1 MKEGG
6 TGDGRWN
13 TKDEDEQ
20 RREKSTL
27 NNEIKY
33 PQNRIKPPD
42 KNKNQNKPKNEEKI
56 KIKKEKR
63 K

>member
-20 RREKSTL
+20 RREKDTL
-27 NNEIKY
+27 NNEIEH
-33 PQNRIKPPD
+33 PQKP
-42 KNKNQNKPKNEEKI
+42 NKTPRQKQEPKQA
-56 KIKKEKR
+56 KKRGKD
-63 K
+63 

>member
-20 RREKSTL
+20 RREKDIL
-27 NNEIKY
+27 NNEIEY
-33 PQNRIKPPD
+33 PRKLNKTPD
-42 KNKNQNKPKNEEKI
+42 KNKNQNKPKNKEKI

>member
-20 RREKSTL
+20 RREKNTL
-27 NNEIKY
+27 NNEIEY
-33 PQNRIKPPD
+33 PQNPPD
-42 KNKNQNKPKNEEKI
+42 KNKNQNKPKKQG
-56 KIKKEKR
+56 KD
-63 K
+63 